1 MSEPIDK
8 FQRAKEKIARLRQTF
23 IDQLPERL
31 IEGRRLSAQLKAAQT
46 SENIAHLHRFFH
58 SIKGTSRSFGFENIA
73 NSILAGDDIFNR
85 LLNQLES
92 LPSDWQ
98 TIIEETLN
106 GLENEVKQLGKA
118 DDTATQQLN
127 NIAYF
132 NPQEQEAESDE
143 SNHNKMIY
151 LCDDDVLQIEH
162 LATQLELFGYQ
173 TRIFA
178 STQSLSEAIDH
189 LTPNAIIMDINFPEG
204 QNAGIELLD
213 TRFKQRNHP
222 IPTVFLSSRQDFS
235 ARIRSVQAGGSAYFQ
250 KPVQTLEL
258 VAMLD
263 NLTAPKAPDP
273 FRVLIVDDEPEIAAY
288 HAIILQQAG
297 MVTEQLDKPENFL
310 DILQSF
316 RPDLVLIDMYMPCC
330 SGRDLAKM
338 IRQIPEYI
346 SLPIVFLSSET
357 DQQKQFS
364 AMSIG
369 ADGFLTKPVTPEHL
383 VAAVSIRAERM
394 RILHTLMAK
403 DSLTG
408 LFNHTTTTTLLTRA
422 LLDAKRYHKNLAF
435 AMIDIDHFKRVNDT
449 YGHPAGDQV
458 LLSFSRFLQQRL
470 RCTDIIGR
478 YGGEEFAIILPNAS
492 QEQAIKIIDSLRQA
506 FSHIIFHSGGV
517 DFSCSFSAGV
527 ASFPMYQTI
536 EYLRLASD
544 KALYKAKHHGRNQV
558 VGAEE
563 SLETTETSA

>member
-58 SIKGTSRSFGFENIA
+58 SIKGTSRSFGFENLA
-73 NSILAGDDIFNR
+73 NCILAGDDISNR
-85 LLNQLES
+85 LLNQPET

-118 DDTATQQLN
+118 DYTATQQLN

-132 NPQEQEAESDE
+132 NPQEQQTESDE
-143 SNHNKMIY
+143 PNHNKMIY

-162 LATQLELFGYQ
+162 LATQLGFFGYQ
-173 TRIFA
+173 ARIFV
-178 STQSLSEAIDH
+178 STQSLSEAIYH
-189 LTPNAIIMDINFPEG
+189 LPPNAIIMDINFPEG
-204 QNAGIELLD
+204 QNAGIDVLD
-213 TRFKQRNHP
+213 ALFKQLNST
-222 IPTVFLSSRQDFS
+222 IPTIFLSSRQDFN
-235 ARIRSVQAGGSAYFQ
+235 ARMRSVQIGGAAYFQ
-250 KPVQTLEL
+250 KPARTLEL

-263 NLTAPKAPDP
+263 SLTAPKAPDP

-316 RPDLVLIDMYMPCC
+316 HPDLVLMDMYMPCC
-330 SGRDLAKM
+330 NGRDLAKM

-346 SLPIVFLSSET
+346 SLPIVFLSSEM
-357 DQQKQFS
+357 DRQKQFS
-364 AMSIG
+364 AMSVG
-369 ADGFLTKPVTPEHL
+369 AEGFLTKPVVPEYL

-394 RILHTLMAK
+394 RILRGLMAK

-408 LFNHTTTTTLLTRA
+408 LFNHTTTTTLLSSA
-422 LLDAKRYHKNLAF
+422 LLDAKRQHSSLSF
-435 AMIDIDHFKRVNDT
+435 AMLDIDHFKQVNDIH
-449 YGHPAGDQV
+449 GHPIGDQV
-458 LLSFSRFLQQRL
+458 LLAISRVLQQRL
-470 RCTDIIGR
+470 RGTDIVGR
-478 YGGEEFAIILPNAS
+478 YGGEEFAIILPNTS
-492 QEQAIKIIDSLRQA
+492 QEQAIKTIDILRQD
-506 FSHIIFHSGGV
+506 FSRIIFHGEEG
-517 DFSCSFSAGV
+517 DFSCTFSAGI
-527 ASFPMYQTI
+527 ASFPLFKSI
-536 EYLRLASD
+536 ESLRAASD

-558 VGAEE
+558 IGAEK
-563 SLETTETSA
+563 TTELTDIAV